1 MQRQVRQ
8 HDAKAVGEL
17 PDGRL
22 PLEVREQSRV
32 EQRQRRPGAE
42 LAVGHARTVGVVV
55 QAQPHRPHPRFAQ
68 AAPGGPPMRD
78 DHAMSRTA
86 LAAASCAL
94 ALAAAGCGSA
104 HAGRPLAVGQPS
116 RLPASS
122 ASHIVIVVMENAEYG
137 EVIGSKSAPYVN
149 ALARR
154 YGLATQSYA
163 VAHPSLPNY
172 LALTSG
178 STQGIESDC
187 SACVVRAPNIVDQLE
202 ARGIS
207 WKAYLEDAPRPCYLG
222 AGWSSYARKHNP
234 LSYYEDV
241 VSRPARCRR
250 LVGFATLASD
260 LRTGSLPTYAWVTP
274 NLCDDGHELLAARRR
289 HVPRPHRAGAR
300 SRARPAR
307 LPGPTWD
314 EGTSDEGCC
323 GEAHGGHIATIVAG
337 PQVIAGARDARAVD
351 HYGVLGTIERALGL
365 PLLGGAADPRAGTL
379 DGLSPRPR
387 RCAEHA
393 PGSTVR

>member
-1 MQRQVRQ
+1 
-8 HDAKAVGEL
+8 
-17 PDGRL
+17 
-22 PLEVREQSRV
+22 
-32 EQRQRRPGAE
+32 
-42 LAVGHARTVGVVV
+42 
-55 QAQPHRPHPRFAQ
+55 
-68 AAPGGPPMRD
+68 MRD

-274 NLCDDGHELLAARRR
+274 NLCDDGHSCSLRAADTFLARTVPALVRELG
-289 HVPRPHRAGAR
+289 PHGF
-300 SRARPAR
+300 
-307 LPGPTWD
+307 LVLTWD

-379 DGLSPRPR
+379 DGLFS
-387 RCAEHA
+387 A
-393 PGSTVR
+393 PPAVR